1 MLTAMKFS
9 SLAAVACL
17 SLLAAACSSPTVQAP
32 NSVPAPTA
40 APPVAP
46 TPTSSAAPTAVARP
60 TQAASATVAPQS
72 ATTTSSTGAT
82 KLVIDQSVS
91 QARYHAHEQ
100 LVGKTLPSEAVGTSK
115 SVSGSLGVGLRW
127 HGAGRSIHDQRRP
140 QQTTE

>member
-32 NSVPAPTA
+32 NTVPAPTA
-40 APPVAP
+40 APPL
-46 TPTSSAAPTAVARP
+46 APTAVARP
-60 TQAASATVAPQS
+60 IQAASATVAPQS
-72 ATTTSSTGAT
+72 ATTSSTAAT

-115 SVSGSLGVGLRW
+115 SVSGSLVLGTDGTVQ
-127 HGAGRSIHDQRRP
+127 ADQSTISVDLSKL
-140 QQTTE
+140 QSDES